1 MTYSVK
7 IGISADEHDQFVINH
22 PLTNLLQSSSWA
34 KIKDSWGND
43 RIGFYEK
50 GQLVAVAS
58 VLVQPLPLGFTMIY
72 IPRGPVMDYGNK
84 ELLAFI
90 IEHLKKYGKKKK
102 ALFIKCDPFILLADH
117 QVDEESSDKAF
128 GHQVINNLTDAG
140 AEWTGRTEDLAQNI
154 QPRFQANIYADAF
167 SEAALPKKIR
177 QSIRTSRNK
186 GVEII
191 FGGVDLVDDFAK
203 LMKKTED
210 RKQIHLRGKDYYQ
223 KLLET
228 YGDQAF
234 ITMATVNLQ
243 ERLEL
248 TQENLKAALKLQESF
263 TEETRQNKVKSTEND
278 IKRYQKD
285 IAFFKD
291 KLADGQEIVP
301 LAATL
306 SLNYG
311 QTSENIY
318 AGMDEDYRQ
327 FNAPLLTWFE
337 TAQHA
342 FEMGA
347 RWQNMGGIEN
357 KLDGGLY
364 QFKSKFNPMIEEF
377 VGEFNIPVNPLLYH
391 LSNIAYTLR
400 KKLRSKH

>member
-154 QPRFQANIYADAF
+154 QPRFQANIYSKGF
-167 SEAALPKKIR
+167 SETTLPKKIR

-186 GVEII
+186 GVQIV
-191 FGGVDLVDDFAK
+191 FGGMDLIDDFAK

-228 YGDQAF
+228 YGDNAF
-234 ITMATVNLQ
+234 ITMAKLNLREHLEIAQ
-243 ERLEL
+243 NNLEEALRLQA
-248 TQENLKAALKLQESF
+248 TF
-263 TEETRQNKVKSTEND
+263 TEDTRQSKVKSIEND

-391 LSNIAYTLR
+391 ISNIAYTLR
-400 KKLRSKH
+400 KELRSKH